1 MLVNHLSTYPRIIF
15 LIATIIIIISRMLG
29 MDLVALIFTPFLTL
43 PLIYDYHI
51 TVGKDQA
58 AYFIFSFCFLGDM
71 IVLSDDFYYFTSA
84 LMAYWG
90 ASIIYCLILSREL
103 EKPLLKLMNQW
114 KYILPFGIF
123 IIYYVF
129 LMTFLKAYLKE
140 LFIPIVIYATT
151 ITFAAPLGVIVY
163 LNKKSKPLGYFT
175 AGLILLSITASI
187 FGINRFYLKSDFIHG
202 IETLLYTSTL
212 YLIFLYFKTKSND
225 EL

>member
-1 MLVNHLSTYPRIIF
+1 
-15 LIATIIIIISRMLG
+15 
-29 MDLVALIFTPFLTL
+29 
-43 PLIYDYHI
+43 
-51 TVGKDQA
+51 
-58 AYFIFSFCFLGDM
+58 
-71 IVLSDDFYYFTSA
+71 
-84 LMAYWG
+84 
-90 ASIIYCLILSREL
+90 
-103 EKPLLKLMNQW
+103 
-114 KYILPFGIF
+114 
-123 IIYYVF
+123 
-129 LMTFLKAYLKE
+129 MTFLKAYLKE

-187 FGINRFYLKSDFIHG
+187 FGINRFYLKSDFVNG